1 MEEKIKVAFQG
12 ERGAYSHLV
21 CNEVFPNLET
31 KACSTFEEAFILAME
46 DPSYRIV
53 IPIENSL
60 AGRVA
65 DIHYLIP
72 RYKLQIHAEH
82 FQKVSHNLLGIQGSK
97 IEDIKTVR
105 SHTQAIGQCN
115 KMILSQKFQPIIS
128 ADTAGSAKFISQKKD
143 KSESAIAS
151 SLAAKIYNLK
161 ILKSNVEDEVGN
173 VTRFFIMGKNSKHP
187 EFKDKK
193 YITSCIFKLKS
204 TPAALYKALG
214 GFATNGVNLSK
225 LESFSVKN
233 TFDQVNF
240 YIDIEGHIENQSL
253 QKALEELG
261 FHTEKLDILGVYEA
275 HSFRFTKKQINNL

>member
-1 MEEKIKVAFQG
+1 MKEKIKIAFQG
-12 ERGAYSHLV
+12 EKGAYSHLV
-21 CNEVFPNLET
+21 SLKFFPNINA
-31 KACSTFEEAFILAME
+31 KACATFEEAFQLAKDNPE
-46 DPSYRIV
+46 YRIV

-72 RYKLQIHAEH
+72 KYKLQIHSEH
-82 FQKVSHNLLGIQGSK
+82 FHKVSHNLLAIKGSTMK
-97 IEDIKTVR
+97 DIVNVR
-105 SHTQAIGQCN
+105 SHAQAIGQCS
-115 KMILSQKFQPIIS
+115 KMILENKLIPIIS
-128 ADTAGSAKFISQKKD
+128 ADTAGSAKFIAEKKD
-143 KSESAIAS
+143 KKESAIAS
-151 SLAAKIYNLK
+151 DLAAKIYNLEIIK
-161 ILKSNVEDEVGN
+161 PNVEDESDN
-173 VTRFFIMGKNSKHP
+173 VTRFFIMGRDVRQP

-214 GFATNGVNLSK
+214 GFATNGVNLCK

-240 YIDIEGHIENQSL
+240 YIDIEGHIEDSSL

-261 FHTEKLDILGVYEA
+261 FHTEKLDVLGVYEA
-275 HSFRFTKKQINNL
+275 DQFRFNNK

>member
-1 MEEKIKVAFQG
+1 MQEKIKVAFQG
-12 ERGAYSHLV
+12 EKGAYSHLA
-21 CNEVFPNLET
+21 CTEVFPNIEP
-31 KACSTFEEAFILAME
+31 KSCSTFEEAFMLAR
-46 DPSYRIV
+46 DNSNYKII

-72 RYKLQIHAEH
+72 KYKLQIHAEH
-82 FQKVSHNLLGIQGSK
+82 FQKVSHNLLGIKESK

-105 SHTQAIGQCN
+105 SHSQAIGQCN
-115 KMILSQKFQPIIS
+115 KIISKQKLKPIIS
-128 ADTAGSAKFISQKKD
+128 ADTAGSAKFISEKKD

-151 SLAAKIYNLK
+151 SLAAQIYNLK
-161 ILKSNVEDEVGN
+161 ILKSNVEDETGN
-173 VTRFFIMGKNSKHP
+173 VTRFFIMGKDSRHP

-204 TPAALYKALG
+204 IPAALYKALG
-214 GFATNGVNLSK
+214 GFATNGVNLTK

-240 YIDIEGHIENQSL
+240 YIDIEGHIENTSI

-275 HSFRFTKKQINNL
+275 HKFRFENK